1 MKKVIIVDDEASG
14 RQLLKE
20 YLTGYPYLVLIG
32 EANNGVDAIKLINEF
47 KPDLVFIDVQMPGL
61 NGFEVLDYL
70 EEFPIIIFSTAYD
83 QYALKAFDANA
94 TDYLLK
100 PYTKERFATA
110 ISKVNF
116 DERNNVLALAEDI
129 RLSKHQYPERIIV
142 EKGKRYIN
150 LSISSI
156 EYIEA
161 FGDYS
166 KIYAQNTSYISNNG
180 LGELE
185 KRLDPSLFIRVHRSH
200 VVHWPSVHEIEK
212 LGKSYVLHL
221 NNGERIRVSRNYSI
235 KIKNKMI

>member
-20 YLTGYPYLVLIG
+20 YLTGYPNLVLIG
-32 EANNGVDAIKLINEF
+32 EANNGVDAIKIINEF

-61 NGFEVLDYL
+61 NGFEVLEYL
-70 EEFPIIIFSTAYD
+70 DEFPIIIFSTAYD

-100 PYTKERFATA
+100 PYTKERFAAA

-116 DERNNVLALAEDI
+116 EEKNKILALAEDI
-129 RLSKHQYPERIIV
+129 RLSKHQYPDRIIV
-142 EKGKRYIN
+142 EKGKKYIN
-150 LSISSI
+150 LSTAAI

-166 KIYAQNTSYISNNG
+166 KIFTQDCIYISNNG

-185 KRLDPSLFIRVHRSH
+185 KRLDPSSFIRVHRSH
-200 VVHWPSVHEIEK
+200 IVHWPSVNEIEK

-221 NNGERIRVSRNYSI
+221 KNGKNIRVSRNYSI
-235 KIKNKMI
+235 EIKNKMI